1 MTIDAGSG
9 DVNLYE
15 RALRLSPDLWLAVQ
29 VVIQLRQGIRYP
41 IASVEELAAAASH
54 TGARLDLEGVVLT
67 QEHAANYFPKAFF
80 PIDDEDELLKKLYA
94 AFTWG
99 RQVHHAEAQLSAHK
113 ASF

>member
-1 MTIDAGSG
+1 MTIADGSADA
-9 DVNLYE
+9 DLYE

-29 VVIQLRQGIRYP
+29 VVVQLREGIRYP
-41 IASVEELAAAASH
+41 ISSVEELAAASH
-54 TGARLDLEGVVLT
+54 KEARLDLDGVVLT
-67 QEHAANYFPKAFF
+67 QEHAENYFPKVFF
-80 PIDDEDELLKKLYA
+80 PIEDEDEFLRKLYA